1 MLAYLYMHDLNDIA
15 RTLLAAGK
23 GLLAADESNASAD
36 KRLKQYGIETGEAM
50 RRNYRELFLDTP
62 GVEQYISGVIM
73 YEETM
78 HQAANDGTPF
88 AQLLVNKG
96 IVPGIKVDQGL
107 DPFPDEGGE
116 EQITKG
122 LIGLPERLQG
132 FRNMYHPSFTKWR
145 AVIKID
151 GTRLPTAQAIH
162 ENAKRL
168 ASYAVEAQR
177 VGMVPLVEPEV
188 LLAGNHSR
196 LRAREVLAQTL
207 STLMSAMED
216 QAVDMS
222 GVILKTAMAV
232 SGSESGKTDTPEEV
246 AEDTLGVLMEVVSP
260 KLPGIVF
267 LSGGQ
272 TDDQATENLRAI
284 CKLAKEK
291 NAPWPLTFSYARAL
305 QDEALRA
312 WAGKEENVPA
322 AREAFIAR
330 LKKVQGAL
338 NG

>member
-1 MLAYLYMHDLNDIA
+1 MHDLNDIA
-15 RTLLAAGK
+15 RTLLAPGK

-36 KRLKQYGIETGEAM
+36 KRLAQYGIATGEDM

-62 GVEQYISGVIM
+62 GVEEYISGVIM

-78 HQAANDGTPF
+78 HQNANDGTPF

-96 IVPGIKVDQGL
+96 IVPGIKVDGGL

-116 EQITKG
+116 ETITKG
-122 LIGLPERLQG
+122 LIGLPERLQS
-132 FRNMYHPSFTKWR
+132 FRQMYHPSFTKWR

-168 ASYAVEAQR
+168 ASYACEAQK

-188 LLAGNHSR
+188 LLDGNHSR
-196 LRAREVLAQTL
+196 LRAREVLTQTL
-207 STLMSAMED
+207 STLMSALED
-216 QAVDMS
+216 QSADMS
-222 GVILKTAMAV
+222 GVILKTAMAL
-232 SGSESGKTDTPEEV
+232 SGKDSGKMDTPEEV
-246 AEDTLGVLMEVVSP
+246 AEDTLGALLETVP
-260 KLPGIVF
+260 ATIPGIVF

-272 TDDQATENLRAI
+272 GDEQATENLRAI
-284 CKLAKEK
+284 VKLAKEK

-305 QDEALRA
+305 QDEALTA
-312 WAGKEENVPA
+312 WAGREENVPA

-330 LKKVQGAL
+330 LKKVQDAL